1 MTTKQRDK
9 VTDLLAESGTPLTAG
24 EVASTLGLPATTARF
39 HPPTHAHVG
48 WADTPS
54 RPSSGVGRP
63 RVGYQAIPQAPTGS
77 LLTHLLGRLGSTTA
91 AREHAGA
98 EAGRLWADE
107 HAPTEPRTDLP
118 DPVTVASD
126 TLEQL
131 GFRVSGVMSAFGTHE
146 LRLCSCP
153 LKDIAASHPEVARG
167 VARGVI
173 EQALASSSPALS
185 SQYAVVVSPDPTG
198 GDCEIMLRLA
208 PLHRGPTLPSATARS
223 SQR

>member
-9 VTDLLAESGTPLTAG
+9 VRALLAESTAPLTAG
-24 EVASTLGLPATTARF
+24 EISARLGLHVTTARF
-39 HPPTHAHVG
+39 HLTNLVDDGLAET
-48 WADTPS
+48 TPL
-54 RPSSGVGRP
+54 PSEGVGRP
-63 RVGYQAIPQAPTGS
+63 RVGYLAIRPAPTAA
-77 LLTHLLGRLGSTTA
+77 LLTHLLGQLGSTAA

-107 HAPTEPRTDLP
+107 HAPTDPRGDLP
-118 DPVTVASD
+118 DPVAVASG

-153 LKDIAASHPEVARG
+153 LKDIAATHPEVARG

-173 EQALASSSPALS
+173 EQALAASSPALS
-185 SQYAVVVSPDPTG
+185 SQYAVVVAPDPAG
-198 GDCEIMLRLA
+198 GDCEIVLRLA
-208 PLHRGPTLPSATARS
+208 PLRRESTLRTPAHR
-223 SQR
+223 